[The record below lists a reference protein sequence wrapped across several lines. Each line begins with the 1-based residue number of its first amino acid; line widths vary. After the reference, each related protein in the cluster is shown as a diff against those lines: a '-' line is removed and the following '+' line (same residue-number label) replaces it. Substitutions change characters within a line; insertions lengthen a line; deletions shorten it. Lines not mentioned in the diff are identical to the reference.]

1 MITEVSKLNTVKTIA
16 PHEALE
22 IHELVEFKNL
32 CATKSATMSGLVK
45 DEELKNL
52 LQQDFTASQGHIKA
66 LQNLMQGAGSSFES
80 TSNTS
85 GF

>member
-1 MITEVSKLNTVKTIA
+1 MITEVSNLNTAKTIA

-32 CATKSATMSGLVK
+32 CAAKSATMSGLVK

-52 LQQDFTASQGHIKA
+52 LQQDFTTSQGHIKA
-66 LQNLMQGAGSSFES
+66 LQNLMQGAESAFESATNTSSF
-80 TSNTS
+80 
-85 GF
+85 